1 MLSRLTNAMPPIPNL
16 LVIRSPDIDRAV
28 SFYERLGMVFERHA
42 HGKGPE
48 HYAAEMSGFVFEIY
62 PLKDG
67 CAGTSQTR
75 IGLNVD
81 SVDQSLHLL
90 EKLDVEIVSPAKD
103 SQWGRR
109 AVVRDL
115 DGHTVELV
123 TPQNR
128 GQ

>member
-1 MLSRLTNAMPPIPNL
+1 MYSAPPIPNL
-16 LVIRSPDIDRAV
+16 LVIRSADIDRAV
-28 SFYERLGMVFERHA
+28 SFYRNLGTVFERHA

-48 HYAAEMSGFVFEIY
+48 HYASETNGFVFEIY

-67 CAGTSQTR
+67 CGGTSETR
-75 IGLNVD
+75 LGLNVD
-81 SVDQSLHLL
+81 SVDDALQML
-90 EKLDVEIVSPAKD
+90 EELDVEIVTPAKD

-123 TPQNR
+123 TPPNR
-128 GQ
+128 DP